1 MNHILHVP
9 MLNLGFAELDIES
22 NNNNNILVMLH
33 PTFGSKGY
41 KVYCRIN
48 KILYVQKSLWFSF
61 NLFQITYKQC
71 MGKWKNGKIIS
82 DLVYKI

>member
-1 MNHILHVP
+1 
-9 MLNLGFAELDIES
+9 MLNLVFAELDIES

-33 PTFGSKGY
+33 PKFGSKGY
-41 KVYCRIN
+41 KVYCQIN

-61 NLFQITYKQC
+61 NIFQITYKQY

-82 DLVYKI
+82 DLFYKL